1 MAEDR
6 TDLHTPQP
14 DQLLEAYR
22 QQILAALD
30 KANTSAA
37 GVDDN
42 YYLADLAFSLIDS
55 SLSGAASLRS
65 DLASLQSDLD
75 ALAARVA
82 ALEPPQNQ

>member
-55 SLSGAASLRS
+55 SLSDVVSLRS
-65 DLASLQSDLD
+65 DFD

-82 ALEPPQNQ
+82 ALESK